1 MPRGTGLPARDS
13 ETELTL
19 MRGRWSGG
27 QPLNRGARA
36 GSVPD
41 AMRAIWKGA
50 VNFGLVSIPVSLYP
64 ATRREE
70 LKFRLLRKRD
80 LSPINYQRVAE
91 ADGKVVPWEEIVK
104 GYEYEK
110 GKFVVLT
117 EEDFKRVDV
126 EATQTVDIIDFVELE
141 EVDPMMFQ
149 KPYYLEPLKGGVPAY
164 RLLRDVLRETGK
176 IGITKVVIKTRQ
188 HLAALKPYGAA
199 LVLELM
205 HFKDELLEVEELKIP
220 AEGKAE
226 SGKRELQMARLLV
239 DELSEEWDPARYT
252 DDYQSALLKVIDQKI
267 RSGGKAL
274 PAPARA
280 KRPAGNVID
289 LVSVLQ
295 QSLQEAGASGAG
307 QKKAAAKKKPGKK
320 PAAKKK
326 TTRRRKEAA

>member
-1 MPRGTGLPARDS
+1 
-13 ETELTL
+13 
-19 MRGRWSGG
+19 
-27 QPLNRGARA
+27 
-36 GSVPD
+36 
-41 AMRAIWKGA
+41 MRAIWKGA

-70 LKFRLLRKRD
+70 LKFRLLRKSD
-80 LSPINYQRVAE
+80 MSPINYQRVAE
-91 ADGKVVPWEEIVK
+91 ADGKIVPWEEIVK

-110 GKFVVLT
+110 GKFVALT
-117 EEDFKRVDV
+117 DEDFKRVDV
-126 EATQTVDIIDFVELE
+126 EATQTVDIIDFVELK

-188 HLAALKPYGAA
+188 HLAALKPHNEV

-205 HFKDELLEVEELKIP
+205 HFQDELVGASELKIP
-220 AEGKAE
+220 PESKAE
-226 SGKRELQMARLLV
+226 SGRRELQMARLLV

-267 RSGGKAL
+267 KTGGKRL

-280 KRPAGNVID
+280 RRPAANVID
-289 LVSVLQ
+289 LVSILQ
-295 QSLQEAGASGAG
+295 QSLKEAGGGPA
-307 QKKAAAKKKPGKK
+307 KK
-320 PAAKKK
+320 PAARKTAKKPPAKKK
-326 TTRRRKEAA
+326 TGRGRKQKQAA